1 MLSALRGPGLRV
13 APALPV
19 PAARARAGCSYY
31 SPTPSSSG
39 TLRASRITAVPFS
52 ANARTAADAAA
63 AADDSIPGPMASAA
77 AKAAAAA
84 RPGIAYSLGRTLY
97 LALTNR
103 ANSAGIVSTRGPG

>member
-1 MLSALRGPGLRV
+1 
-13 APALPV
+13 
-19 PAARARAGCSYY
+19 
-31 SPTPSSSG
+31 
-39 TLRASRITAVPFS
+39 
-52 ANARTAADAAA
+52 
-63 AADDSIPGPMASAA
+63 MASAA